1 MEVYKI
7 ETNREAGEYV
17 FKIPYTATD
26 DFGNEVTMYRK
37 EETTKDDLL
46 LNKEKAQG
54 MINEGNA
61 KIAMGQALLD
71 EVDAKLELIKTIQ
84 ITLD

>member
-37 EETTKDDLL
+37 EEITKDDLL
-46 LNKEKAQG
+46 LNQQKAQS
-54 MINEGNA
+54 MIDEGNA
-61 KIAMGQALLD
+61 KIATGQALLAEID
-71 EVDAKLELIKTIQ
+71 EKLELIKTIP
-84 ITLD
+84 IVLD

>member
-54 MINEGNA
+54 MINESNA